1 MSMVKKTTD
10 LRPFYSNLFD
20 DFLNSGILP
29 YSSEDR
35 GSLPALN
42 VKEDDKELT
51 LELRV
56 PGLKKED
63 IKLEYKNGF
72 LTLSGEKK
80 EEKEEKEE
88 KGKYLRRE
96 FSSFSFHRTIELP
109 EDRYNVA
116 EAKAS
121 YKNGILEVTMPK
133 NEAKD
138 KLHKTIEV
146 K

>member
-1 MSMVKKTTD
+1 MSVVKRNNE
-10 LRPFYSNLFD
+10 LRPFYSSLFD
-20 DFLNSGILP
+20 DLLNTGILP
-29 YSSEDR
+29 YVEER
-35 GSLPALN
+35 RAVPALN
-42 VKEDDKELT
+42 VREDDKELT

-56 PGLKKED
+56 PGLNKED
-63 IKLEYKNGF
+63 IKLEYKDGF

-88 KGKYLRRE
+88 KGKYLRKE

-109 EDRYNVA
+109 DDRYNVG

-121 YKNGILEVTMPK
+121 YKDGILEVTMPK
-133 NEAKD
+133 NKEKAK
-138 KLHKTIEV
+138 LCKTIEV